1 MAECQH
7 GAVDRPAITP
17 DLKVSELLRL
27 YPELEDSLIALSP
40 EFKRLKNPILR
51 KTVARLATLRQVAKI
66 GGVPLGTLIGT
77 LRTAAGQADGPAV
90 ADEAAEGAR
99 PAWAGPAAV
108 TRSFDA
114 RALIEDGGHP
124 LEQVMAGLAELQP
137 GQVFELVTPF
147 APEPLKD
154 VAARKGFPSYSATD
168 GPSMVRTYFRRA

>member
-1 MAECQH
+1 MSEC
-7 GAVDRPAITP
+7 ITP

-27 YPELEDSLIALSP
+27 YPQLEEPLIALSP

-51 KTVARLATLRQVAKI
+51 RTVAKLATLRQVAKI

-77 LRTAAGQADGPAV
+77 LRAAAGQGDGPAV
-90 ADEAAEGAR
+90 EEEGAAGAR
-99 PAWAGPAAV
+99 PAWAVGAAV

-124 LEQVMAGLAELQP
+124 LEQVMAGLAALEP
-137 GQVFELVTPF
+137 GQVYELVTPF

-154 VAARKGFPSYSATD
+154 VAARKGFPSYSAPD
-168 GPSMVRTYFRRA
+168 GPAVVRTYFRRPDPGTVAP